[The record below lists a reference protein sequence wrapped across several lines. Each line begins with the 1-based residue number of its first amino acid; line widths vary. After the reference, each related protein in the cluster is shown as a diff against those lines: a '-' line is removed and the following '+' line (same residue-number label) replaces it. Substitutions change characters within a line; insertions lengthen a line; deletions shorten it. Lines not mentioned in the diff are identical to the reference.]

1 VIRAWAASRLRAPGP
16 IEVYGLS
23 DVIAA
28 VRTAAASKTYR
39 DNPVLVTMKVV
50 NAAGLLVATDTSTVG
65 DDVPGNARRTRR
77 RDVAWLSVSGWR
89 YNPG

>member
-1 VIRAWAASRLRAPGP
+1 LRAPGP

-65 DDVPGNARRTRR
+65 DDVPR
-77 RDVAWLSVSGWR
+77 
-89 YNPG
+89 